1 MSSKRNRRGRGS
13 RHQARGEHAPDLQ
26 TLFFGET
33 KQTDIKTLQM
43 CRQVQRRLDI
53 ALGGELQDPVLQ
65 GLWVNA
71 VRPEPGGR
79 SLLVQVIVN
88 EASRVAQVRTHLD
101 AARGLLRSEIAGA
114 LHRKRTPH
122 LHFVVMPVE
131 ALTPPQEVDDE
142 LD

>member
-1 MSSKRNRRGRGS
+1 
-13 RHQARGEHAPDLQ
+13 
-26 TLFFGET
+26 
-33 KQTDIKTLQM
+33 M

-53 ALGGELQDPVLQ
+53 ALGGELHDPVLQ

-79 SLLVQVIVN
+79 SLLVQVIVD
-88 EASRVAQVRTHLD
+88 EAERAAQVRTHLD

-122 LHFVVMPVE
+122 LHFIV
-131 ALTPPQEVDDE
+131 TPAAVLLHPEEDD
-142 LD
+142 DDSY

>member
-1 MSSKRNRRGRGS
+1 
-13 RHQARGEHAPDLQ
+13 
-26 TLFFGET
+26 
-33 KQTDIKTLQM
+33 M